1 MFLIEFIP
9 FLVSPSPR
17 HANRRCQFNDCGGG
31 DNDYNDV
38 MTIRIRTSVFTI
50 LASAAFVASLALA
63 STIPGTQPNLGP
75 RQSANHTIQWQPCAK
90 APAPSE
96 CALFTYVF
104 HNLPSQINVPIPPYT
119 NSVPLD
125 YANPA
130 AGTTQIAMIRFPAR
144 TLPRR
149 GSIFMNP
156 GSRLRDLPCANAS

>member
-1 MFLIEFIP
+1 
-9 FLVSPSPR
+9 
-17 HANRRCQFNDCGGG
+17 
-31 DNDYNDV
+31 
-38 MTIRIRTSVFTI
+38 MTITIRTTMFTI
-50 LASAAFVASLALA
+50 LASATFAVALA
-63 STIPGTQPNLGP
+63 HASTFHTQPNLQP
-75 RQSANHTIQWQPCAK
+75 RQSANRTIQWQPCAK

-104 HNLPSQINVPIPPYT
+104 HNPPSQINMPNP

-130 AGTTQIAMIRFPAR
+130 AGTTEIAMIRFPAQ

-156 GSRLRDLPCANAS
+156 GSHLPDLSCAYASSHSRLSRWSGRERRGLVGRWCPCIPIHRRHRLGCP